1 MEYMIKAGFLGTR
14 APFFMDIVVII
25 VALLPFLIG
34 LGVWFA
40 RLKYH
45 KLHYFFQTILFV
57 VTILVLIYFEY
68 GIKLGGG
75 FHEYMKESSIDLNFA
90 LSFLIFHI
98 IIATITIIIWG
109 RIITIAFADRKRR
122 TLPGLYSKL
131 HKKLGRFVAFF
142 ILLTSI
148 TGVGVYWILFVG

>member
-1 MEYMIKAGFLGTR
+1 MEYMIQAGFLGTR
-14 APFFMDIVVII
+14 APFFMDNVVII
-25 VALLPFLIG
+25 VALLPFLIA
-34 LGVWFA
+34 LAIWFA

-45 KLHYFFQTILFV
+45 KLHYFFQTILFI
-57 VTILVLIYFEY
+57 VTIIVLIYFEY
-68 GIKLGGG
+68 GIKSGGG
-75 FHEYMKESSIDLNFA
+75 FYEYMKESSIDLSFA

-109 RIITIAFADRKRR
+109 RTIKIAFEDRKRR
-122 TLPGLYSKL
+122 TLPGLYSRL
-131 HKKLGRFVAFF
+131 HKKSGRLVAFF